1 MSQFLE
7 KYKENLSTR
16 LPVKKIGFVREIVVS
31 TVKAVLPQVTQGEL
45 CEIETIYGKPILA
58 EVIAFSGNLAT
69 LTCLESVEGV
79 HLGAKVTQLGKPH
92 SVKARE
98 EIFSSVMDGMGR
110 NMEYPSDSLKGAL
123 SFDEDATPVLR
134 SAPLAL
140 HRPPVSEKLI
150 TGVRVIDGLM
160 TLGKGQR
167 VGIFSP
173 PGCGKSTLLAQ
184 IARGAD
190 VDTIVFALVGE
201 RGRELREFMENEITP
216 DIRAK
221 SIFVCATS
229 DKAAI
234 ERVRAAF
241 TAVSVAEYLRDQ
253 GKSVLLLVDSLTRL
267 ARAQRELGLMAGE
280 PVTASG
286 FTPSVYSLLPEVIE
300 RAGRT
305 TKGCITAIYTVLT
318 EKERLEDDPVA
329 SEAKSLLDGHIILS
343 TKLVERA
350 HFPAIDP
357 LKSLSRVMHNIVT
370 PEHLKNAGS
379 VRKALSTY
387 DEIELLL
394 RIREYE
400 SGTDPLID
408 ESVKIKPLID
418 TWAKQGKDE
427 SAELT
432 STTSRMAT
440 IVKGLE
446 RI

>member
-7 KYKENLSTR
+7 KYKQNLSAR

-58 EVIAFSGNLAT
+58 EVIAFSGNMAT

-98 EIFSSVMDGMGR
+98 EIFSAVMDGMGR
-110 NMEYPSDSLKGAL
+110 NMEYPTDSLKGAL

-167 VGIFSP
+167 LGIFSP

-253 GKSVLLLVDSLTRL
+253 G
-267 ARAQRELGLMAGE
+267 
-280 PVTASG
+280 
-286 FTPSVYSLLPEVIE
+286 
-300 RAGRT
+300 
-305 TKGCITAIYTVLT
+305 
-318 EKERLEDDPVA
+318 
-329 SEAKSLLDGHIILS
+329 
-343 TKLVERA
+343 
-350 HFPAIDP
+350 
-357 LKSLSRVMHNIVT
+357 
-370 PEHLKNAGS
+370 
-379 VRKALSTY
+379 
-387 DEIELLL
+387 
-394 RIREYE
+394 
-400 SGTDPLID
+400 
-408 ESVKIKPLID
+408 
-418 TWAKQGKDE
+418 
-427 SAELT
+427 
-432 STTSRMAT
+432 
-440 IVKGLE
+440 
-446 RI
+446 